1 MFLFIFRLLSFIL
14 NQIFQ
19 LEALAKKIK
28 KPENSVRNLD
38 IVADHFSFLLNNI
51 DNRDKVTFTSF
62 KSNTQAMTTISLF
75 PPNYYSNLFEL
86 KNFVQKK
93 AQFYGDELKVRPF
106 LKQKESLLSLRKCA
120 LQKQMNLIQN
130 ISPLMNFFHC
140 SVKPK
145 IQIPLFETY

>member
-19 LEALAKKIK
+19 LEVSAKKIK

-51 DNRDKVTFTSF
+51 DNREKVTFTSF
-62 KSNTQAMTTISLF
+62 KSDTQAMTIIF
-75 PPNYYSNLFEL
+75 FFAPNYSNLFEL

-93 AQFYGDELKVRPF
+93 AQFYGDKLKVIPI
-106 LKQKESLLSLRKCA
+106 LKQKESLLSSET
-120 LQKQMNLIQN
+120 NEFN
-130 ISPLMNFFHC
+130 IEHLSFDEFL
-140 SVKPK
+140 S
-145 IQIPLFETY
+145 LFSKT

>member
-19 LEALAKKIK
+19 LEVLAKKIK

-38 IVADHFSFLLNNI
+38 IVADQFSFLLNNI

-75 PPNYYSNLFEL
+75 PPNYHSNLFEL

-93 AQFYGDELKVRPF
+93 AQFYGDELKVIPI
-106 LKQKESLLSLRKCA
+106 LKEKESLLSSET
-120 LQKQMNLIQN
+120 NEFN
-130 ISPLMNFFHC
+130 IEHLSFDEFL
-140 SVKPK
+140 S
-145 IQIPLFETY
+145 LFSKT

>member
-14 NQIFQ
+14 NQNFQ

-62 KSNTQAMTTISLF
+62 KSNT
-75 PPNYYSNLFEL
+75 
-86 KNFVQKK
+86 
-93 AQFYGDELKVRPF
+93 
-106 LKQKESLLSLRKCA
+106 
-120 LQKQMNLIQN
+120 
-130 ISPLMNFFHC
+130 
-140 SVKPK
+140 
-145 IQIPLFETY
+145 